1 MFVVVCDDLGE
12 GLENVDDMV
21 GVVDIN
27 RVGVV
32 AMWLLLL
39 FLSLLLILSL
49 LVFKVFWS
57 CRSVLQT
64 VRSRC
69 LGKRDR
75 VIRKVRK
82 SGLHVFLSLAV
93 KCLDHIL

>member
-1 MFVVVCDDLGE
+1 MLAIVCDDVGE
-12 GLENVDDMV
+12 GLENVEDMV
-21 GVVDIN
+21 GVVHIN
-27 RVGVV
+27 RIGVV
-32 AMWLLLL
+32 AIWLLLL
-39 FLSLLLILSL
+39 FLSLLHTLSL

-75 VIRKVRK
+75 IIREVRK
-82 SGLHVFLSLAV
+82 SGLHVFLSLVV